1 MQNLSSLSSFTTTP
15 PGKTEK
21 RLGSRRTRATAFRDT
36 ARARVHAT
44 RFSSFFSRRRLVVV
58 SSRARLRRTP
68 RIFALSLDN
77 IVVPHQ
83 ALHKTKEERKKTKE
97 KTNAFAHQK
106 RKNVTFST
114 VGFFNAF
121 AGFALA
127 RFVCAEFVRVVWAT
141 TFAEEAKATAY
152 MIFVSLSRFFVTTM
166 MMLSDEE
173 RFGTTKNI
181 KIKRDKTV
189 SFLNPL

>member
-97 KTNAFAHQK
+97 KTNDAHQK

-181 KIKRDKTV
+181 KKKRDKTV

>member
-44 RFSSFFSRRRLVVV
+44 RFSSFFSRRRLVV
-58 SSRARLRRTP
+58 SSRARLGRTP
-68 RIFALSLDN
+68 RIFALSLDDGFSSSSTST
-77 IVVPHQ
+77 
-83 ALHKTKEERKKTKE
+83 HKTKGKKKNKRKDQQ
-97 KTNAFAHQK
+97 NAHQK

-141 TFAEEAKATAY
+141 TFAEEAATAY
-152 MIFVSLSRFFVTTM
+152 MIFVSLSLFCDDDDDDD
-166 MMLSDEE
+166 DEE
-173 RFGTTKNI
+173 RFGTIKNI
-181 KIKRDKTV
+181 KKEGQN
-189 SFLNPL
+189 SLFLKPSLK

>member
-21 RLGSRRTRATAFRDT
+21 LLGSRRTRATAFLDT
-36 ARARVHAT
+36 ARARVPAT
-44 RFSSFFSRRRLVVV
+44 RLSSYFSRRLVV
-58 SSRARLRRTP
+58 SSRARLGRTP
-68 RIFALSLDN
+68 AFLRSLRTTDFHH
-77 IVVPHQ
+77 HQ
-83 ALHKTKEERKKTKE
+83 QAHTKPKERKKTKE
-97 KTNAFAHQK
+97 KTNDAHQK

-141 TFAEEAKATAY
+141 TFAEEAATAY
-152 MIFVSLSRFFVTTM
+152 MIFVSLSLFCDDDD
-166 MMLSDEE
+166 DEA
-173 RFGTTKNI
+173 
-181 KIKRDKTV
+181 
-189 SFLNPL
+189 L

>member
-21 RLGSRRTRATAFRDT
+21 RLRSRRTRATAFRDT

-44 RFSSFFSRRRLVVV
+44 RFSSFFSRRRLVV
-58 SSRARLRRTP
+58 SSRARLGRSS

-83 ALHKTKEERKKTKE
+83 ARHTKPKERKKTKE
-97 KTNAFAHQK
+97 KTNNDAHQK

-152 MIFVSLSRFFVTTM
+152 MIFVSLYRFFVTMTK
-166 MMLSDEE
+166 MLSDEE

-181 KIKRDKTV
+181 IKEGKTV